1 MDFIEGLTQSG
12 NANCIFVVVA
22 KFTKFGHFIALKHPY
37 TTASV
42 AKVFVDQVCKLHGQL
57 LCLTEIQ
64 SSQATFGMNFSIW
77 PRLH

>member
-42 AKVFVDQVCKLHGQL
+42 AKVFVDQVCKLHGL
-57 LCLTEIQ
+57 PSAIVSDRDPIFT
-64 SSQATFGMNFSIW
+64 SNFW
-77 PRLH
+77 NELFNLA

>member
-1 MDFIEGLTQSG
+1 MDFIEGLTQSS

-42 AKVFVDQVCKLHGQL
+42 AKVFVDQVCKLHGL
-57 LCLTEIQ
+57 PSAIVSDRDPIFT
-64 SSQATFGMNFSIW
+64 SNFW
-77 PRLH
+77 NELFNLA